1 MNDTPKEA
9 SKATPASVIEMLV
22 HCVNR
27 NELGAF
33 YQWAEKYRDALSL
46 SGETRGRIARLLR
59 DRPKSM
65 TLLDTLQGKMKGLV
79 SERAEEAENVFIS
92 AASQAF
98 LGPLLSEWQHR
109 HLYAYHNLG
118 VRSRVLLHGP
128 TGNGKSTIARYLARQ
143 MALPLVEVQADS
155 IIDSGMG
162 RSGRN
167 ISAIFENLKEPCILF
182 WDEVDTIGRRRGG
195 AGHDKG
201 VEVENE
207 RMVNSILLNLD
218 RLDPAVF
225 FVGATN
231 RRDVLDSAFVR
242 RFDAQ
247 FEVGHPGPEEKQAF
261 ARQLVAFHQ
270 LPADFE
276 PTGYEALASFSDV
289 RQAVIASAR
298 RYIAQQVAGAA

>member
-1 MNDTPKEA
+1 MSDAP
-9 SKATPASVIEMLV
+9 KATPANVIEMLV
-22 HCVNR
+22 HCANR
-27 NELGAF
+27 NEMGAF
-33 YQWAEKYRDALSL
+33 YQWAERYRDGLSL
-46 SGETRGRIARLLR
+46 TGEARGRIARLLR

-79 SERAEEAENVFIS
+79 GERPEEEENVFIS
-92 AASQAF
+92 AASEAF
-98 LGPLLSEWQHR
+98 LAPLLSEWQHR

-118 VRSRVLLHGP
+118 VRSRVLLFGP

-143 MALPLVEVQADS
+143 MALPLVEVKADS
-155 IIDSGMG
+155 VIDSGMG

-167 ISAIFENLKEPCILF
+167 INAIFENLKEPCILF

-195 AGHDKG
+195 VGQDKG

-207 RMVNSILLNLD
+207 RMVNSMLLNLD
-218 RLDPAVF
+218 RLDPAVIF
-225 FVGATN
+225 IGATN
-231 RRDVLDSAFVR
+231 RREVLDSAFVR

-247 FEVGHPGPEEKQAF
+247 FEVGHPEPEEKQAF

-276 PTGYEALASFSDV
+276 PGGYEELASFSDV

-298 RYIAQQVAGAA
+298 RFIAQQVAAGSI